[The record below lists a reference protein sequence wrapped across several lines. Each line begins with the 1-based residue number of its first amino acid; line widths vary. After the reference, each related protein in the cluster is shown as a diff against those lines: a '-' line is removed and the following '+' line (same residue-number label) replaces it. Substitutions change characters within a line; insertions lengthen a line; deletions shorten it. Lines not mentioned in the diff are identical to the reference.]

1 MILNKNERGGIVI
14 QIYRFG
20 GEDPL
25 EFDDAKTVKELIQYA
40 FERFGYYEPLGMD
53 IVTIFQV
60 HHPDS
65 NTGWFTIDVDKC
77 CANEI
82 INRNELCFA
91 YYMPNV
97 FYFAEGGWG
106 HHMLELGNHPTI
118 PNQIALKIELNG
130 ERNTIAINGNI
141 TCRSIIN
148 KLIDVGYIE
157 SSITKINILEI
168 AYPQNSNFREI
179 LLSDAIL
186 DIPLTEFVK
195 TLSADAISIVV
206 LN

>member
-1 MILNKNERGGIVI
+1 MKQLYTFSGKASI
-14 QIYRFG
+14 
-20 GEDPL
+20 
-25 EFDDAKTVKELIQYA
+25 EFDDTRSVRELINYA
-40 FERFGYYEPLGMD
+40 FSKYDYYEPLGMD
-53 IVTIFQV
+53 IVTIFQA

-118 PNQIALKIELNG
+118 PNQIALQIELNG
-130 ERNTIAINGNI
+130 ERNTIVINGNI
-141 TCRSIIN
+141 TCRSIIK

-157 SSITKINILEI
+157 NSITKINILEI
-168 AYPQNSNFREI
+168 AYPPKSNFREI

-186 DIPLTEFVK
+186 DVPLTEFVK

>member
-1 MILNKNERGGIVI
+1 MK
-14 QIYRFG
+14 QMYTFS
-20 GEDPL
+20 GEESI
-25 EFDDAKTVKELIQYA
+25 EFDDTRSVRELINYA
-40 FERFGYYEPLGMD
+40 FSKYDYYEPLGMD
-53 IVTIFQV
+53 IVTIFQA
-60 HHPDS
+60 HHPAS

-130 ERNTIAINGNI
+130 ERNTIVINGNI
-141 TCRSIIN
+141 TCHSIIN

-157 SSITKINILEI
+157 NSITKINILEI
-168 AYPQNSNFREI
+168 AYPFRRNFREI
-179 LLSDAIL
+179 FLSDAIL
-186 DIPLTEFVK
+186 DVPLTEFVK